1 MPSLSLTSHAVGALI
16 NIDVRPD
23 GNTLVPM
30 TNMINVTYNCSV
42 PSGDNA
48 VWQLDEFQLL
58 DRDQFMD
65 EGIRVQEHQ
74 NEHFS
79 EITIKPDGT
88 TFLTRSFKEM
98 SFDVRCL
105 AIVDEVNVEAEV
117 ARTVVLYGKLLFFH
131 PFMVPFT

>member
-1 MPSLSLTSHAVGALI
+1 
-16 NIDVRPD
+16 
-23 GNTLVPM
+23 
-30 TNMINVTYNCSV
+30 MINVTYNCSV
-42 PSGDNA
+42 PDGDNA

-65 EGIRVQEHQ
+65 EGIRVQEHSD
-74 NEHFS
+74 EDFS

-88 TFLTRSFKEM
+88 TFLTGSFKEK

-117 ARTVVLYGKLLFFH
+117 TRTVVLYGKLLFLH
-131 PFMVPFT
+131 PSMVPFT